1 MGAGL
6 RGARPLR
13 IARERVPVVNE
24 QPPVV
29 ICLSSAM
36 KLSLRLRLAVMGLM
50 IVMLAATIVGAAS
63 VTWRQVAALRRHF
76 SSVRIESFH
85 IAEHLQASVLILN
98 FTLLRFVLSRNPG
111 DWQSFARDA
120 DQLEAWLWLQHPST
134 PRERREIDQVL
145 TDLMAYRD
153 DATAIASRS
162 DQNVADVSDV
172 LSRIENA
179 SQKLLSLGYDLASA
193 HRAAAEQL
201 VEAAQKSLGL
211 LQGIVFGALGLLMIL
226 GAWAIALVY
235 REMIAPL
242 QLKLVESR
250 ATIERQE
257 KLASLGVLAAGVA
270 HEIRNPLTAIK
281 ARVFTLKKALK
292 DSLSALEDANVIDR
306 EISRLEQIVRDVLLF
321 ARPAEPK
328 REAVSA
334 AALLC
339 EIQNLMRS
347 QLQKSGVDLTV
358 EDSTDA
364 TIEGDPNQLKQV
376 VLNLIRNGAESIG
389 GPGKIVLRV
398 VTDRASLGGRPTNV
412 AVIEV
417 EDNGKGISPE
427 VQKRLFDPF
436 YTTKP
441 AGTGLGLSIAARI
454 IEQHGGAL
462 RYKTEVGGGTIFGI
476 VLPLEQSDEKCNT
489 PG

>member
-1 MGAGL
+1 
-6 RGARPLR
+6 
-13 IARERVPVVNE
+13 
-24 QPPVV
+24 
-29 ICLSSAM
+29 M
-36 KLSLRLRLAVMGLM
+36 KLSLRLRLAVMGLL

-63 VTWRQVAALRRHF
+63 VTWRQVAALRRRF

-85 IAEHLQASVLILN
+85 IAEHLQASVLLLN
-98 FTLLRFVLSRNPG
+98 FTLLRFVLRREAG
-111 DWQSFARDA
+111 DWQSFTRDA
-120 DQLEAWLWLQHPST
+120 DQLQAWLRLQQPST

-145 TDLMAYRD
+145 TDLTAYRA

-162 DQNVADVSDV
+162 DQNRTDLSDV
-172 LSRIENA
+172 LSKIENA

-201 VEAAQKSLGL
+201 VDTAQKSLAL
-211 LQGIVFGALGLLMIL
+211 LQGIVFGALGLLLIL

-292 DSLSALEDANVIDR
+292 ESLSALADANVIER
-306 EISRLEQIVRDVLLF
+306 EINRLEHIVRDVLLF

-339 EIQNLMRS
+339 DVQNLMRS

-358 EDSTDA
+358 EYSTDV

-389 GPGKIVLRV
+389 GPGQIALRV
-398 VTDRASLGGRPTNV
+398 VKDRASLGGRPAKV

-462 RYKTEVGGGTIFGI
+462 RYKTEVGRGTTFGI
-476 VLPLEQSDEKCNT
+476 VLPLEQSDE
-489 PG
+489 